1 MSGQNKI
8 WWLLP
13 LAGIIAGMAIGLL
26 LWNFADM
33 PSGLALKEGMVAAG
47 VFCLTTTI
55 CLLLIQAYPT
65 KVGIIGYAMV
75 VGAIIGMLG
84 AWVDGFLLRWIL
96 DIAQHESYSV
106 WFHRSEALRWSVFI
120 SLYIIISMALAARRR
135 MEEMEKRYNLQ
146 QDAGALLRE
155 AELFKLRQQL
165 QPHFL
170 YNSLNAISSLVL
182 ISPDRAQEMIGRLS
196 DFLRTAV
203 KQGRQQVVT
212 LEEELEYLR
221 SYLWIEA
228 VRFGDRMQI
237 EWSGEELAGNAQ
249 LPPFLLQPLV
259 ENAVKYGVYGNT
271 GTITISINISMT
283 SGILRISIS
292 NPFDASMKSA
302 TGTGFGL
309 EGVRRRLYL
318 VYARTDLLQ
327 TESADGHFTTTIQ
340 IPQ

>member
-1 MSGQNKI
+1 
-8 WWLLP
+8 
-13 LAGIIAGMAIGLL
+13 MAVGLL
-26 LWNFADM
+26 LWIIADL
-33 PSGLALKEGMVAAG
+33 PSGLAVKEGMVAAG
-47 VFCLTTTI
+47 VLSLTTTI

-65 KVGIIGYAMV
+65 KVGIIGYAIV
-75 VGAIIGMLG
+75 VGAVMGVLA
-84 AWVDGFLLRWIL
+84 AWMDGFFLRWIL
-96 DIAQHESYSV
+96 DIAQHESNSV
-106 WFHRSEALRWSVFI
+106 WFHRSNALRWSVFI
-120 SLYIIISMALAARRR
+120 SIHMIISMALAARRR
-135 MEEMEKRYNLQ
+135 MEELEKRYNLQ

-182 ISPDRAQEMIGRLS
+182 ISPERAQEMIGRLS

-212 LEEELEYLR
+212 LKEELEYLR

-237 EWSGEELAGNAQ
+237 EWSGEELAENSL

-271 GTITISINISMT
+271 GKITISIRISMI
-283 SGILRISIS
+283 SGILQISIT
-292 NPFDASMKSA
+292 NPYDATMKSA
-302 TGTGFGL
+302 AGTGFGL

-327 TESADGHFTTTIQ
+327 TERADGQFTTTIQ